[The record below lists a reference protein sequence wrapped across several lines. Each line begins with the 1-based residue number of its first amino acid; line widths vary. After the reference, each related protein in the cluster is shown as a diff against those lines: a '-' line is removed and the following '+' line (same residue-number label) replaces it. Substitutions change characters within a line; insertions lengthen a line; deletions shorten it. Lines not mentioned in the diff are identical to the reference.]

1 MFPILQL
8 GPLAIQTPGLLLL
21 ASLWLGL
28 WLSEKTAPRYRV
40 TPDQLYNLAFTIL
53 VAGIIGARVG
63 YILQNPSYFSGSLIS
78 YVSPDWSLLDPFSG
92 MAFGLL
98 AGFIYGYKQRLGLRD
113 ALDALTPAI
122 ATLMVGLG
130 LANLASGAGY
140 GSESSLPWAIQLNG
154 AMRHPSQVY
163 ESLAAGFLLF
173 WVLQQVNKGLLPAG
187 HLFLIFIALTAGSI
201 LLLEA
206 FRGDSTLLAGGFR
219 ANQVF
224 AWLILAASLFGL
236 SASGKTPAAPGEPG
250 QR

>member
-28 WLSEKTAPRYRV
+28 WLSEKTAPRHKL

-53 VAGIIGARVG
+53 VTGMLGARIG
-63 YILQNPSYFSGSLIS
+63 YVLQNPSYFSGSLLS

-98 AGFIYGYKQRLGLRD
+98 GGFIYGYKQRLGLRD

-140 GSESSLPWAIQLNG
+140 GSESNLPWAIQLNG

-163 ESLAAGFLLF
+163 ESLAAGSILF
-173 WVLQQVNKGLLPAG
+173 WVYRQANKGFLPAG
-187 HLFLIFIALTAGSI
+187 NLFLIFIALTAGSI
-201 LLLEA
+201 LFLEA

-224 AWLILAASLFGL
+224 AWLILAASLFSL
-236 SASGKTPAAPGEPG
+236 SSHNKAPDSPADSGE
-250 QR
+250 Q